1 MIQRIFPLGAGFL
14 MALGAAGCC
23 MGGATPTPITPPMPS
38 VAPAVAPAVAP
49 PGMPPA
55 ATTALTIGAGFA
67 PDPNI
72 ISTFAGGPVPGSTM
86 STGDVYCGGNH
97 PLVPNVTLTTS
108 TPIAGL
114 RVVVRGTTGADP
126 VLAVR
131 LSDGRVFC
139 DDDGGGYPNPAVTM
153 DVPAG
158 VHQVYVGSFRANET
172 LPATVAFTTNP
183 ALTFEALP

>member
-23 MGGATPTPITPPMPS
+23 MGGAGTPVAPPMPS
-38 VAPAVAPAVAP
+38 VVAPAIAPAVP
-49 PGMPPA
+49 PGTPGVA
-55 ATTALTIGAGFA
+55 ATAITLGAGFA

-72 ISTFAGGPVPGSTM
+72 VSTFAGGPVPGSTM

-97 PLVPNVTLTTS
+97 PLVPNVTLTTT
-108 TPIAGL
+108 TPITGL

-183 ALTFEALP
+183 GLTFAMLP